1 MYLCVT
7 IQDAVAK
14 YEVVL
19 QNLEFARDL
28 HRQFQLML
36 LEVTIDAVLLIANA
50 HNPIHTFPRVTFP

>member
-28 HRQFQLML
+28 HKQFQLML
-36 LEVTIDAVLLIANA
+36 LEVTDDGVLSLS
-50 HNPIHTFPRVTFP
+50 VDY